1 MSTAS
6 RPQDTASAPG
16 PRRYRIV
23 QWATGAVGRSVINGV
38 LARPDMEL
46 AGAWVHT
53 PDKAGVDAGS
63 LAGGEPAGVTAT
75 ADIDD
80 ILDLD
85 ADCVVYAP
93 GPSPDRV
100 AELDL
105 VCGLLSSGKNVV
117 SLNGFLYPQ
126 AHGPHYANE
135 LEQACKRGGVSVHGS
150 GISAGFMADAMPL
163 MLTRLSQRITHVYA
177 REVSD
182 FAEHPSWRMVHH
194 MLGFGKTEEAYRR
207 ALRPARTAMR
217 ALFSES
223 LHLVAAGLG
232 VDLDEIDVDVEHRLA
247 RSDLT
252 TAAGPVPRDT
262 VAAAR
267 WTFSGLAA
275 GRPVITIEV
284 VHKANAAQMCG
295 EWGQPGYSLR
305 VDGEPSLEL
314 AAGQEWVSD
323 PIGAAASHA
332 LNAVPAVCAAEPGIR
347 TYLDLPMAGGRMR
360 V

>member
-1 MSTAS
+1 MSTADAFPPS
-6 RPQDTASAPG
+6 PRP
-16 PRRYRIV
+16 YRVV
-23 QWATGAVGRSVINGV
+23 QWATGAVGRSVIRGV
-38 LARPDMEL
+38 LARDDMEL
-46 AGAWVHT
+46 AGAWVHA
-53 PDKAGVDAGS
+53 PGKAGADAGV
-63 LAGGEPAGVTAT
+63 LAGRDPVGVTAT
-75 ADIDD
+75 GDLAD

-93 GPSPDRV
+93 SPTPDRA

-105 VCGLLSSGKNVV
+105 VCALLSSGKNVV
-117 SLNGFLYPQ
+117 SLNGFLYPR

-135 LEQACKRGGVSVHGS
+135 LEQAYKRGRASLHGS
-150 GISAGFMADAMPL
+150 GISSGFMADAMPL
-163 MLTRLSQRITHVYA
+163 MLTRLSRRITHVYA

-182 FAEHPSWRMVHH
+182 FALHPSWRMVHH
-194 MLGFGKTEEAYRR
+194 MLGFGKDEDAYRR

-232 VDLDEIDVDVEHRLA
+232 IDLDEIDLDVDHRLA
-247 RSDLT
+247 RTDLT
-252 TAAGPVPRDT
+252 TAAGPIPRGT

-267 WTFSGLAA
+267 WTFSGLAG

-284 VHKANAAQMCG
+284 VHMACAGQMCE
-295 EWGQPGYSLR
+295 EWGRPGYSLR
-305 VDGEPSLEL
+305 VDGEPALTL
-314 AAGQEWVSD
+314 AADTGWVSD
-323 PIGAAASHA
+323 PISAAASHA

-347 TYLDLPMAGGRMR
+347 TLLDLPMIGGRMR

>member
-1 MSTAS
+1 MSTAAALTPS
-6 RPQDTASAPG
+6 RRT
-16 PRRYRIV
+16 YRVV
-23 QWATGAVGRSVINGV
+23 QWATGAVGRTVIKGV
-38 LARPDMEL
+38 LDSDDMEL

-53 PDKAGVDAGS
+53 PSKAGVDAGV
-63 LAGGEPAGVTAT
+63 LAGRDPIGVAAT
-75 ADIDD
+75 GDVHD

-85 ADCVVYAP
+85 ADCVLYAP
-93 GPSPDRV
+93 SPARDRF

-105 VCGLLSSGKNVV
+105 ICSLLSSGKNVV
-117 SLNGFLYPQ
+117 SLNGLLYPQ
-126 AHGPHYANE
+126 AHGPHYVNE

-150 GISAGFMADAMPL
+150 GISGGFMADVMPL
-163 MLTRLSQRITHVYA
+163 TLARLSRRITHVYV

-182 FAEHPSWRMVHH
+182 FARHPSWQMVHH
-194 MLGFGKTEEAYRR
+194 MLGFGKTEEAYGR

-247 RSDLT
+247 RTDLAP
-252 TAAGPVPRDT
+252 AAGPIPRGT

-275 GRPVITIEV
+275 GRPVITIEA
-284 VHKANAAQMCG
+284 VHKADASHMCE
-295 EWGQPGYSLR
+295 EWGRPGYSLR
-305 VDGEPSLEL
+305 VDGRPSLTMATDE
-314 AAGQEWVSD
+314 GWVSD
-323 PIGAAASHA
+323 VISAAAAHA
-332 LNAVPAVCAAEPGIR
+332 LNSVPVVCAAEPGIR
-347 TYLDLPMAGGRMR
+347 TYLDLPVIGGRMR

>member
-1 MSTAS
+1 MSTAALAPS
-6 RPQDTASAPG
+6 RRPH
-16 PRRYRIV
+16 RVV
-23 QWATGAVGRSVINGV
+23 QWATGAIGRSVIKGV
-38 LARPDMEL
+38 LDRDDMEL

-53 PDKAGVDAGS
+53 PAKAGVDAGV
-63 LAGGEPAGVTAT
+63 LAGRDPIGVAAT
-75 ADIDD
+75 GDVHD

-93 GPSPDRV
+93 SPSPDRF

-105 VCGLLSSGKNVV
+105 ICSLLSSGKNIV
-117 SLNGFLYPQ
+117 SVNGLLYPR
-126 AHGPHYANE
+126 AHGPHYVNE

-150 GISAGFMADAMPL
+150 GISGGFMADVMPL
-163 MLTRLSQRITHVYA
+163 TLTRLSQQINHVYV

-182 FAEHPSWRMVHH
+182 FARHPSWQMVHH
-194 MLGFGKTEEAYRR
+194 MLGFGKNEEAYRR

-217 ALFSES
+217 GLFSES

-247 RSDLT
+247 RTDLAP
-252 TAAGPVPRDT
+252 AAGPIPHGT

-284 VHKANAAQMCG
+284 VHKADAAHMG
-295 EWGQPGYSLR
+295 EEWGRPGYSLR
-305 VDGEPSLEL
+305 VDGRPSLTL
-314 AAGQEWVSD
+314 ATDEGWVSD
-323 PIGAAASHA
+323 AISAAASHA
-332 LNAVPAVCAAEPGIR
+332 LNSVPVVCAAEPGIR
-347 TYLDLPMAGGRMR
+347 TYLDLPTIGGRMR
-360 V
+360 I